1 MKERKNVVGIF
12 VLCIATIIC
21 IAFGFYAKD
30 TIKTSTELKTVEV
43 SVINREDCKIFNIS
57 TTGETLHDAL
67 DEISLADG
75 EDGAYGLY
83 VKTVNGY
90 TVNEENEEWWCITK
104 AGEAVFEGIDSIRI
118 SDGDKYEITLKT
130 GY

>member
-1 MKERKNVVGIF
+1 MNDKKNTFGILI
-12 VLCIATIIC
+12 LCIATIIC

-30 TIKTSTELKTVEV
+30 TLKTLATPKTVYV
-43 SVINREDCKIFNIS
+43 SVINGDDCNVFS
-57 TTGETLHDAL
+57 LTTTGDTLRDAL
-67 DEISLADG
+67 DEISLVDG
-75 EDGAYGLY
+75 EDGAYGLFI
-83 VKTVNGY
+83 KTVNGY

-104 AGEAVFEGIDSIRI
+104 SGEAVFEGVDSIKI